1 MNMKKLP
8 VDVLIAKR
16 RILMLCA
23 AMVAFAAMTA
33 CKSEISSSNNES
45 LYTAA
50 PILDSVWF
58 DCSTAYDSI
67 DAAIRASSMPLH
79 VEWDE
84 DGVAWLAIECEIPRG
99 LVLSDSNHY
108 LCNAECLVID
118 GKEWVAITFTEDI
131 TGQYWMYMWPKN
143 ECGLVHETGM
153 FDEQAEPYT
162 ILDHF
167 TEDGNMIVR
176 YSESKTFDTIQLAQT
191 FD

>member
-1 MNMKKLP
+1 MKK
-8 VDVLIAKR
+8 I
-16 RILMLCA
+16 MLVCA
-23 AMVAFAAMTA
+23 AMLALGAMTA
-33 CKSEISSSNNES
+33 CKSETSSSNNES
-45 LYTAA
+45 QYLAA
-50 PILDSVWF
+50 PILDSVRF
-58 DCSTAYDSI
+58 NCSTAYDSI
-67 DAAIRASSMPLH
+67 DAALRASSMPLH
-79 VEWDE
+79 VELDE
-84 DGVAWLAIECEIPRG
+84 DGVAWLTIECEIPRG

-118 GKEWVAITFTEDI
+118 SEEWVAITFTEDI
-131 TGQYWMYMWPKN
+131 TGQYWMYMWPKD

-167 TEDGNMIVR
+167 TEDGHMIVR

>member
-1 MNMKKLP
+1 MKKT
-8 VDVLIAKR
+8 
-16 RILMLCA
+16 MLVCA
-23 AMVAFAAMTA
+23 ALLALGAMTA
-33 CKSEISSSNNES
+33 CKSETSNSNNES
-45 LYTAA
+45 QYPAA
-50 PILDSVWF
+50 PILDRARF
-58 DCSTAYDSI
+58 NCSTAYDSI
-67 DAAIRASSMPLH
+67 DAALRASSMPLH
-79 VEWDE
+79 VERDE
-84 DGVAWLAIECEIPRG
+84 DGVAWLAIDCEIPWQ